1 MPILLFV
8 IKTQLRK
15 LIIVSIAI
23 ILYLFVTSSKMWQK
37 LKRQVKTHK
46 RKVLSEIFFSEVP
59 RPKKHFQFSSKDYK
73 FILTWSEAYGGLTY
87 GLSEVLL
94 LTTLKVNNLEL
105 FRVLLASR
113 AAQSPDAILPLIE
126 IF

>member
-15 LIIVSIAI
+15 LIVLSIAI

-87 GLSEVLL
+87 GLSEVL
-94 LTTLKVNNLEL
+94 
-105 FRVLLASR
+105 
-113 AAQSPDAILPLIE
+113 
-126 IF
+126 

>member
-15 LIIVSIAI
+15 LIILSIAI

-94 LTTLKVNNLEL
+94 LTTLKVNILEL

-113 AAQSPDAILPLIE
+113 AARSPDAILPLIE